1 MRYSGG
7 TRSIVYGKPITG
19 LEGKCEGRLK
29 EKTDRKEGDI
39 PFGAVKIHMV
49 LGRNRG
55 STR

>member
-1 MRYSGG
+1 VEPD
-7 TRSIVYGKPITG
+7 RSSTESPSPDSKGS
-19 LEGKCEGRLK
+19 LRERLK

-55 STR
+55 PMR